1 MASKLQ
7 RVPDSFFR
15 PLTGKGFL
23 QFTSLLQ
30 ISPARM
36 LARVVGRKE
45 QWTVTGVQ
53 HDTEAESLVD
63 ADVFVKN
70 SHALKCYLSVILE
83 TCKRTN
89 METEFIMNEDALAAY
104 LLVKAKSGN
113 RYMLRMERA

>member
-1 MASKLQ
+1 MASNLQ
-7 RVPDSFFR
+7 HVPDSFFR

-45 QWTVTGVQ
+45 QWKVTGVQ
-53 HDTEAESLVD
+53 HDTEEEPL
-63 ADVFVKN
+63 ADVDVFLQN
-70 SHALKCYLSVILE
+70 PHALKCYLSVILQ

-89 METEFIMNEDALAAY
+89 TETELDIKAGELAAY
-104 LLVKAKSGN
+104 LLVKAKSGD
-113 RYMLRMERA
+113 RYKLRMELA